1 VRRQQG
7 QYPSPHIAQL
17 NESTTRISKP
27 YIPKP
32 LTPHPNVPFYFALPS
47 ALPSAFLHRNYIYF
61 GLQLLQ
67 VPTGAPFIVRYVLLL
82 SVRHLIRTPPTKPP
96 PFFFSYT
103 AISPLT
109 PYLRGSRAA
118 TNTTGTPYMS
128 PSSQSRSMLTSR
140 LYSITVHAVRLAWG
154 DVPIEHFHLH

>member
-1 VRRQQG
+1 MRRQQG

-96 PFFFSYT
+96 PLFFFLHSDFSIDP
-103 AISPLT
+103 IS
-109 PYLRGSRAA
+109 
-118 TNTTGTPYMS
+118 
-128 PSSQSRSMLTSR
+128 SR
-140 LYSITVHAVRLAWG
+140 LARSDQHNRYALHVTKFSITVNVDLP
-154 DVPIEHFHLH
+154 PI